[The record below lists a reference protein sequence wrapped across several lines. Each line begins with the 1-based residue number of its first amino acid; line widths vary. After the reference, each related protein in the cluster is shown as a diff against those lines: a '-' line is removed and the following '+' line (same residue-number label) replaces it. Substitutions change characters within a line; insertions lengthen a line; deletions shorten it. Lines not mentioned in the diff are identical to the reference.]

1 VSSKPTNSKDL
12 TIKPIIS
19 GLAKPVVEDQQ
30 SLFSN
35 MLIGVEA
42 SEIVARHQ
50 FFDNLYKSLYKLGES
65 ELWLQSQKAHTKYK
79 DLEIPLSQTGSSSAY
94 KIKIPAT
101 ASIGGIDKRLIET
114 PTDAKRFTAR
124 IYKAQS
130 LLYLWA
136 VNYNSF
142 TITNTKTTDLLKLAE
157 FEDKRIKKEHY
168 IDLTVGLYGLYGM
181 SIDRTDAKSYT
192 DPTSGTVIKLKNNEL
207 YGESIHPVGQIRAVW
222 HIGVIKDEADN
233 PIIDSNT
240 GEPKKGPIY
249 IKKIVKLVLAEGML
263 SPTSKRATIA
273 DKGIIKLNTL
283 QERHISRV
291 IQHIYM
297 RQGQY
302 QDKTAEGQ
310 PIDVSLKTYLKDWRG
325 ILDSELARTARTIEG
340 IKDTLNKAVEL
351 GCIASW
357 KLKDGDYNTLKT
369 LTAGD
374 LKKVI
379 LIYPSPSTT
388 GYKIENLNT
397 DKAVISVLKNEY
409 KNIGITKMA
418 EKYLTK
424 SDNILDVIN
433 GKDTAD
439 SLPKNAYNEILA
451 KAYTKDK
458 TTKKSK
464 KVY

>member
-1 VSSKPTNSKDL
+1 MSSKPTNSKDL

-50 FFDNLYKSLYKLGES
+50 FFDNLYKSLYSLGET
-65 ELWLQSQKAHTKYK
+65 ELWLQSQKASNRHKELK
-79 DLEIPLSQTGSSSAY
+79 IPLSKTGSSSAY
-94 KIKIPAT
+94 TIKIPTT
-101 ASIGGIDKRLIET
+101 ASIGGVDKALIAT

-124 IYKAQS
+124 VYKTQN

-136 VNYNSF
+136 VNYNTF
-142 TITNTKTTDLLKLAE
+142 TITNTKTTDLLKLAG
-157 FEDKRIKKEHY
+157 FEGRIKTEHY
-168 IDLTVGLYGLYGM
+168 IDITVGLYGLYGM
-181 SIDRTDAKSYT
+181 SIDRTDDKSYT
-192 DPTSGTVIKLKNNEL
+192 DPTSGKVIKLKNNEL
-207 YGESIHPVGQIRAVW
+207 YGETIHPVGQIRAVW
-222 HIGVIKDEADN
+222 HSVVAKDDKGK
-233 PIIDSNT
+233 PIIDSDT
-240 GEPKKGPIY
+240 GEPKKVPLY

-263 SPTSKRATIA
+263 SPTSRRATIA

-302 QDKTAEGQ
+302 QEDTAKGL
-310 PIDVSLKTYLKDWRG
+310 PIKVSLTHYLKDWRG
-325 ILDSELARTARTIEG
+325 NLDSENLARPARTLKS
-340 IKDTLNKAVEL
+340 IKNTLDKAVEL
-351 GCIASW
+351 GSIASW

-369 LTAGD
+369 LTASD
-374 LKKVI
+374 LKRVI
-379 LIYPSPSTT
+379 LIYPSQSTT
-388 GYKIENLNT
+388 GYKLPNITT

-409 KNIGITKMA
+409 KNSGITEMA
-418 EKYLTK
+418 ERYHTK
-424 SDNILDVIN
+424 TANILDVIN

-439 SLPKNAYNEILA
+439 SLPKDAYNEILA

-458 TTKKSK
+458 ATKKPK